1 MFAIIG
7 LVVVFGSV
15 LGGFVMHHGQLAVL
29 YQPTEF
35 IIIGG
40 AAIGTLVVATPLDV
54 IKRLIPQVLGIFSSG
69 PGKKEYLELLVMMY
83 EFFVLSKQSGL
94 MGLESHFEKPQEST
108 ILKKYPT
115 FMKNHHA
122 LDFISDTM
130 KVIIMGGVPAYDLE
144 DLMDVDLE
152 AHHHEVSQGPAAL
165 ARVADSL
172 PGLGIVAA
180 VLGVVITMGH
190 INEGPEEIGM
200 NVAAALVGTFL
211 GILGAYGVVGP
222 LGTNIEAKNNANG
235 EIFKVMKAGLLGFY
249 KGFPPVIAVEFA
261 RRTIPG
267 ELRPEFSET
276 EDACR
281 ETKSKG

>member
-7 LVVVFGSV
+7 LIVVFGSV
-15 LGGFVMHHGQLAVL
+15 LGGYVMHHGQLAVL
-29 YQPTEF
+29 YQPTEYL
-35 IIIGG
+35 IIGG
-40 AAIGTLVVATPLDV
+40 AAIGTLVIATPLGV
-54 IKRLIPQVLGIFSSG
+54 LKRLIPQVLGIFSSG

-152 AHHHEVSQGPAAL
+152 AHHHEVSQVPAAL
-165 ARVADSL
+165 SRVADGL

-190 INEGPEEIGM
+190 INGGAEEIGK

-222 LGTNIEAKNNANG
+222 LGTNIEARNNADG
-235 EIFKVMKAGLLGFY
+235 ELFNVMKAGLLGFY

-267 ELRPEFSET
+267 DLRPEFAET